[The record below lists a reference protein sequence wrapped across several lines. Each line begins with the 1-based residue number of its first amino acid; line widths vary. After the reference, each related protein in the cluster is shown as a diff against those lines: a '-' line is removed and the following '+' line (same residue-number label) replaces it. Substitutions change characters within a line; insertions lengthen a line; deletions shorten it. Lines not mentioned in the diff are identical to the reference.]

1 VRPTT
6 AVAAAV
12 GAAVAAG
19 GTLAWVTDRAPYPY
33 SQRWILDLPLPLLS
47 PARLAAVLAA
57 RPGQRVLEIGP
68 GTGLQALHVAPL
80 LAPGG
85 RLDILDVQPKMLA
98 HVTRRARARGI
109 DNIVAHHGE
118 ASALPFPDAT
128 FDAAYL
134 VTVLGEIPNRRLAL
148 HELRR
153 VLRPHA
159 RLVIG
164 EFVDRHHVTLTTLTR
179 DANSAG
185 LHFTGRT
192 GVPLAYY
199 AAFQPCQATSRAGA
213 EHKTSRSNP
222 TGPPTPRHTAP

>member
-98 HVTRRARARGI
+98 SPA
-109 DNIVAHHGE
+109 AHAPA
-118 ASALPFPDAT
+118 AST
-128 FDAAYL
+128 
-134 VTVLGEIPNRRLAL
+134 TSS
-148 HELRR
+148 
-153 VLRPHA
+153 
-159 RLVIG
+159 
-164 EFVDRHHVTLTTLTR
+164 LTTARPARYRSRTR
-179 DANSAG
+179 PS
-185 LHFTGRT
+185 T
-192 GVPLAYY
+192 
-199 AAFQPCQATSRAGA
+199 
-213 EHKTSRSNP
+213 
-222 TGPPTPRHTAP
+222 PPIS